1 MVLLGKIS
9 KSRGNKGEVI
19 CKISPEIDL
28 SNIDFSGEFKLKS
41 KKHIKTTKMESYSE
55 RGSSLI
61 AKFDISNSINDALG
75 LVGYDVYYGELRSDI
90 SSHSLEGYL
99 VFDVNG
105 LGWGKVCK
113 VDLAGPNKMIETFD
127 GAEYI
132 IIPFDDSI
140 ILKINSSEKTI
151 LIDPPDG
158 LKNLNK

>member
-1 MVLLGKIS
+1 MVFLGRIS
-9 KSRGNKGEVI
+9 KIRGNRGEVI
-19 CKISPEIDL
+19 CKISSEIDL
-28 SNIDFSGEFKLKS
+28 SNIDFSGEFELQS
-41 KKHIKTTKMESYSE
+41 KKHTKTSKMESYSE

-61 AKFDISNSINDALG
+61 VKFDISNSINEALG
-75 LVGYDVYYGELRSDI
+75 LVGYDVYSRELRADI
-90 SSHSLEGYL
+90 SSQSLEGYS
-99 VFDVNG
+99 VFDING
-105 LGWGKVCK
+105 LGWGNVCK

-127 GAEYI
+127 GEELV

>member
-19 CKISPEIDL
+19 CRISPDVDL
-28 SNIDFSGEFKLKS
+28 SSIDFSGEFELKS
-41 KKHIKTTKMESYSE
+41 KRHTKTSKMESYSE

-75 LVGYDVYYGELRSDI
+75 LVGYDVYSREYKSEI
-90 SSHSLEGYL
+90 SPDSLEGYL
-99 VFDVNG
+99 VFDING
-105 LGWGKVCK
+105 LSWGKVCK
-113 VDLAGPNKMIETFD
+113 VDLSGPNKVIETFD
-127 GAEYI
+127 GSEYT
-132 IIPFDDSI
+132 IIPFSDSI